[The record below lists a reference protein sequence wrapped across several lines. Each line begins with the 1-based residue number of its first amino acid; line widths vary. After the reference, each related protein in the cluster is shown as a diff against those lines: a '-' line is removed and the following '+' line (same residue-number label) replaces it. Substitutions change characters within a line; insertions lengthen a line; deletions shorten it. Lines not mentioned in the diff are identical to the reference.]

1 MKSVSSH
8 STKLYCRIALF
19 CISKTSW
26 SNWYSKESFIKSS
39 YGLIFIFFKALNTL
53 RQKVNFKCLY
63 KVARKV
69 ELDKKNIPKHHQRFN
84 HTLLTSQFFMKKELW
99 QNLIGR
105 TWLSISGSSRESE
118 IQSYWPPALTNF
130 LYHISRIQVLILS
143 TIESF

>member
-69 ELDKKNIPKHHQRFN
+69 ELDKKIHQN
-84 HTLLTSQFFMKKELW
+84 TTKDLTIHFWPPSFLWKKSY
-99 QNLIGR
+99 GK
-105 TWLSISGSSRESE
+105 TWLGTLGCQYLEVVGKVKFRATGLLLWPISFTIYQGFKCSF
-118 IQSYWPPALTNF
+118 WAL
-130 LYHISRIQVLILS
+130 
-143 TIESF
+143 